1 MIKKNW
7 ELYLVG
13 FIEADGHIYVPK
25 NCRSL
30 KGQKL
35 YPSIQI
41 SSHSKDFPLLTKIL
55 EKFQKGSIHKK
66 IKKRAYVLN
75 FTSKNDILELINIL
89 NGSMRTSKIQ
99 DLHKLIDWFNENHS
113 TFFDKKPIDNSNFL
127 TNPWLSGFI
136 DGDGCFY
143 LRCSEKTKYPQRFE
157 CKFEISQ
164 SIKQDYS
171 FMFELSKC
179 LVSNLKEVKKKDQL
193 RVRTSSI
200 NQNLILIDYLKEYPL
215 YSSKFLDFLD
225 WEKGF
230 NIILN
235 KEHKTDKGK
244 ESIIKLKKGM
254 NSSRKVFFWNHLQ
267 FF

>member
-7 ELYLVG
+7 EWYLVG
-13 FIEADGHIYVPK
+13 LIEADGSIYVPK
-25 NCRSL
+25 NLRTL
-30 KGQKL
+30 KDKKL

-55 EKFQKGSIHKK
+55 EKFQKGSIYKVK
-66 IKKRAYVLN
+66 KKRAYVLN
-75 FTSKNDILELINIL
+75 FTSKSDMLQWINIL
-89 NGSMRTSKIQ
+89 NGRMRTSKIQ
-99 DLHKLIDWFNENHS
+99 DFYDLIDWFNENHF
-113 TFFDKKPIDNSNFL
+113 TLFDKKPIDNSNL
-127 TNPWLSGFI
+127 LSNSWLSGFI
-136 DGDGCFY
+136 DGDGSFY
-143 LRCSEKTKYPQRFE
+143 LRSSEKGKYPHRLE

-171 FMFELSKC
+171 FMFELSKS
-179 LVSNLKEVKKKDQL
+179 LSSNLKEVKKGDQL
-193 RVRTSSI
+193 RIRTSSI

-235 KEHKTDKGK
+235 KEHRTDKGK
-244 ESIIKLKKGM
+244 ESIVKLKKGM
-254 NSSRKVFFWNHLQ
+254 NSSRKLFFWNHLQ